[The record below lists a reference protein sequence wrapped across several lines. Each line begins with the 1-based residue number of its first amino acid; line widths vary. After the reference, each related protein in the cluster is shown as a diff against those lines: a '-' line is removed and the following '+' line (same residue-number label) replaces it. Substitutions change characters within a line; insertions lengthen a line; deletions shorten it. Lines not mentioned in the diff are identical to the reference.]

1 MANII
6 SFKTRNFKS
15 YKDEVEI
22 SFRALNSEFRPEN
35 YHEVEISN
43 GERIRLL
50 NSAVIYGA
58 NASGKSNIIWA
69 MFALFSY
76 IRSSREQ
83 DPDTPLRY
91 EPFLFSAETEN
102 APIYMSIEFVADADV
117 YTYTI
122 SYTKER
128 FIEESLICL
137 SKQNKPLFTRNNDD
151 VSFFEELSEFNGKSF
166 LKNHLVLSKLGLE
179 ANPLIQSVYRALSTS
194 QTFPV
199 GNEISL
205 SQINKKNA
213 EEILKNDDS
222 ILSKRLIRLIKA
234 SDFGIENIKI
244 IEHDFS
250 NVQFPSDLDENIKQ
264 RFINENAREIRMYH
278 KTLDGDQRSLNINAE
293 SAGTRVA
300 FGVGA
305 RILDVLERGCF
316 LAYDEM
322 NIAMHPRI
330 FQLLVKLFNNSAS
343 NPKNAQLL
351 ITTHDTGLLQ
361 ENLMRADQVWFAEKQ
376 NGVSE
381 LFSVQDFYDEVDE
394 VSICPPYEAW
404 YRSGRFGAI
413 PHIEDIENI
422 FKELNE

>member
-6 SFKTRNFKS
+6 SFKARNFKS

-22 SFRALNSEFRPEN
+22 SFRALNSEFRSEN

-69 MFALFSY
+69 MFALFSF
-76 IRSSREQ
+76 IRSSREL
-83 DPDTPLRY
+83 DPDSLLPY
-91 EPFLFSAETEN
+91 EPFLLSSETEK
-102 APIYMSIEFVADADV
+102 APIQMMVEFVANAEI

-122 SYTKER
+122 SYTDER
-128 FIEESLICL
+128 FVEENLFCS
-137 SKQNKPLFTRNNDD
+137 SKNKKLFTRNNDD
-151 VSFFEELSEFNGKSF
+151 VSFFEELLEFKEKKF
-166 LKNHLVLSKLGLE
+166 LKNHLVLSKLALE
-179 ANPLIQSVYRALSTS
+179 ANPLIQSVYEGLSAS
-194 QTFPV
+194 QTIPV
-199 GNEISL
+199 GNDSNFTR
-205 SQINKKNA
+205 INAKNA
-213 EEILKNDDS
+213 KEILKSDDS
-222 ILSKRLIRLIKA
+222 ILSKRLVRLIKT
-234 SDFGIENIKI
+234 SDLGIENIKI

-250 NVQFPSDLDENIKQ
+250 NVQFPSGLDENVKQ
-264 RFINENAREIRMYH
+264 RFITENATEIRMFH
-278 KTLDGDQRSLNINAE
+278 KTLEGNQRSLNINAE
-293 SAGTRVA
+293 SAGTQVA
-300 FGVGA
+300 FGVSA
-305 RILDVLERGCF
+305 RILDVLERGCL

-322 NIAMHPRI
+322 NVAMHPRI
-330 FQLLVKLFNNSAS
+330 FQLLVKLFNSPVS

-361 ENLMRADQVWFAEKQ
+361 DNLMRADQVWFAEKQ

-381 LFSVQDFYDEVDE
+381 LYSVQDFYDKVDE

-413 PHIEDIENI
+413 PHIKDIENI
-422 FKELNE
+422 FRESND

>member
-22 SFRALNSEFRPEN
+22 SFRALNSEFRSEN
-35 YHEVEISN
+35 YHEVEIST

-83 DPDTPLRY
+83 DPDASLRY
-91 EPFLFSAETEN
+91 EPFIFSSDTEN
-102 APIYMSIEFVADADV
+102 APIYMSIEFVADADI
-117 YTYTI
+117 YQYTI
-122 SYTKER
+122 SYTNER
-128 FIEESLICL
+128 FIEENLFCS
-137 SKQNKPLFTRNNDD
+137 SKDQTLFTRNNDN
-151 VSFFEELSEFNGKSF
+151 VSFYGELSEFNGKSF

-179 ANPLIQSVYRALSTS
+179 ANPLIQTVYRALSSS
-194 QTFPV
+194 QTIPV

-205 SQINKKNA
+205 SKINKKNA

-222 ILSKRLIRLIKA
+222 ILSKRLIRLIKT

-250 NVQFPSDLDENIKQ
+250 NVQFPSGLDENVKQ
-264 RFINENAREIRMYH
+264 RFITENATEIRMFH
-278 KTLDGDQRSLNINAE
+278 KTLEGNQRSLNINAE

-361 ENLMRADQVWFAEKQ
+361 DNLMRADQVWFAEKQ
-376 NGVSE
+376 DGISE
-381 LFSVQDFYDEVDE
+381 LFSVQDFYDKVDE

-413 PHIEDIENI
+413 PHIKDIESI
-422 FKELNE
+422 FMESND

>member
-6 SFKTRNFKS
+6 SFKAKNFKS
-15 YKDEVEI
+15 YKDEVEF
-22 SFRALNSEFRPEN
+22 SFRALNSEFRSGN
-35 YHEVEISN
+35 YHEVELAN
-43 GERIRLL
+43 GETIRLL

-69 MFALFSY
+69 MFALISY

-83 DPDTPLRY
+83 DPSNTLRY
-91 EPFLFSAETEN
+91 EPFLFSKETEN
-102 APIYMSIEFVADADV
+102 APISMSIEFVADKEI
-117 YTYTI
+117 YLYEI
-122 SYTKER
+122 SYTEER
-128 FIEESLICL
+128 FVIERLICT
-137 SKQNKPLFTRNNDD
+137 SKDMMYFSRNNDE
-151 VSFFEELSEFNGKSF
+151 VSFFGELSEFNGKTF

-179 ANPLIQSVYRALSTS
+179 ANPVIQSVYNALSVS

-205 SQINKKNA
+205 AEINKKNA
-213 EEILKNDDS
+213 EEILKNNES
-222 ILSKRLIRLIKA
+222 ILSQRLIRLIKT
-234 SDFGIENIKI
+234 SDFGIENVKI

-250 NVQFPSDLDENIKQ
+250 KVEFPSGIDEKIKQ
-264 RFINENAREIRMYH
+264 RFINENSWEIKMMH
-278 KTLDGDQRSLNINAE
+278 KTQEGDHVGLNIAAE
-293 SAGTRVA
+293 SAGTRVL

-305 RILDVLERGCF
+305 RVLDVLEHGSF

-330 FQLLVKLFNNSAS
+330 FQLLVSLFNNRVS

-361 ENLMRADQVWFAEKQ
+361 DNLLRADQVWFAEKKD
-376 NGVSE
+376 GVSE
-381 LFSVQDFYDEVDE
+381 LFSVQDFYDEEDE
-394 VSICPPYEAW
+394 VNICPPYEAW

-413 PHIEDIENI
+413 PHTKDIESI
-422 FKELNE
+422 FMESNE

>member
-1 MANII
+1 MSNII
-6 SFKTRNFKS
+6 SFKARNFKS

-22 SFRALNSEFRPEN
+22 SFRALNSEFRSEN

-91 EPFLFSAETEN
+91 EPFLFSVETEN
-102 APIYMSIEFVADADV
+102 APIYMSVEFVADAEV

-122 SYTKER
+122 AYTKER
-128 FIEESLICL
+128 FIEESLFCL
-137 SKQNKPLFTRNNDD
+137 SQKKELFIRDYDN
-151 VSFFEELSEFNGKSF
+151 VSFFEDLSEFKGKSF
-166 LKNHLVLSKLGLE
+166 LMNHLVLSKLGLE
-179 ANPLIQSVYRALSTS
+179 ANPLIQSVYRTLSSS
-194 QTFPV
+194 QTFPI

-205 SQINKKNA
+205 SKINKKNA
-213 EEILKNDDS
+213 EEILKNDQS
-222 ILSKRLIRLIKA
+222 ILSKRLICLIQT
-234 SDFGIENIKI
+234 SDFGIEDIKI

-250 NVQFPSDLDENIKQ
+250 NVQFPSGLDENVKQ
-264 RFINENAREIRMYH
+264 RFIKENATEIRMLH
-278 KTLDGDQRSLNINAE
+278 KTLDGNQRSLNIGAE
-293 SAGTRVA
+293 SAGTQVA

-305 RILDVLERGCF
+305 RILDVLERGSF

-361 ENLMRADQVWFAEKQ
+361 DNLMRADQVWFAEKQ
-376 NGVSE
+376 NGISE
-381 LFSVQDFYDEVDE
+381 LFSVQDFYDEEDGIN
-394 VSICPPYEAW
+394 ICPPYESW

-413 PHIEDIENI
+413 PQIKDIENI
-422 FKELNE
+422 FKDSNE